1 MIKIYSISAIDE
13 LQEQREEYGKR
24 LPFAQDLNIEEN
36 IWDSKY
42 YKIEYNSRSVGYAI
56 IDTKQILWEFYLEE
70 KVHMHSQEIFQYLID
85 MKYILAAECK
95 TYDYLLMSLCHDFQK
110 TCEGSAYL
118 FRDYSEIG
126 YPDNRFADITIR
138 LADMVDYDN
147 LKVLNQMEEDV
158 EFFHDLKEEINN
170 QEVLV
175 FLRENRLL
183 GAGTFKKIW
192 KDQSY
197 RDIGMV
203 VAKEHRKKGLGT
215 FILIQLKEY
224 CDQHDLAPVCGCWY
238 YNYASKRTL
247 EKAGF
252 ITKHR
257 VIHFTF

>member
-1 MIKIYSISAIDE
+1 MIKIYSVSFIDE
-13 LQEQREEYGKR
+13 LLVQRDEYGKR

-36 IWDSKY
+36 IWDSNY
-42 YKIEYNSRSVGYAI
+42 YLIEYDSRIVGYTC
-56 IDTKQILWEFYLEE
+56 IDTKQTLWEFYLEE
-70 KVHMHSQEIFQYLID
+70 NACLHSQEIFQYLID
-85 MKYILAAECK
+85 MKYIKAAECK

-110 TCEGSAYL
+110 TSEGSAYL
-118 FRDYSEIG
+118 FRDYSPIDFSET
-126 YPDNRFADITIR
+126 RFTDITFR
-138 LADMVDYDN
+138 LAEIIDYDN
-147 LKVLNQMEEDV
+147 LNELNRMEEDV

-170 QEVLV
+170 REVLV
-175 FLRENRLL
+175 FLKEDQLL

-203 VAKEHRKKGLGT
+203 VAKEHRKKGIGT
-215 FILIQLKEY
+215 FILIKLKEY
-224 CDQHDLAPVCGCWY
+224 CDKHDLVPVCGCWY